1 MRFAKAHSPSQED
14 TRKVKTQTTRQTV
27 EVRADGEGLVSHAG
41 ALLLVELADRLELTG
56 ALAKAM
62 ASTRERRSAHDP
74 GVVVRD
80 LAVAVADGGDHVSD
94 LGVLRGQ
101 EALFGPVASETTA
114 HRVLKSVDAGAL
126 EAIRAARAVAL
137 ARAWDAG
144 ARPKELILDIDASLL
159 IAHSEKEGAA
169 GNYKGG
175 FGFHPLLCYLA
186 ETGEPLAALL
196 RPGNAAAH
204 TAADHFEVLQ
214 LALEQLPAQDLD
226 REILA
231 RADIGGR
238 THAFTSD
245 CHEAGIRFSV
255 GYEVDERVRGAIAEL
270 PESAWRSAI
279 DGDGAKRK
287 GAQVTEL
294 TERVDLSVWPEGTRL
309 IVRRER
315 PHPGAQLSVLDCE
328 TGYRHTAFITDQTG
342 EDIAAL
348 ELRHRRRAKIED
360 AIRTGKETGMR
371 RMPFAA
377 FAHNEA
383 WLEVSLLAQ
392 AMLRWA
398 ALLCLDGA
406 ARRRAPG
413 ALGPAGGAAVA
424 AELAVGRGAGRRLRS
439 AASIAGRGARSRR
452 AVSQLQRLLVTPG
465 RSRPAR
471 EWEPALRW
479 ASERHRKGA
488 PGRFRGT
495 ALALLPTSSQP
506 ITPWGVKRVD

>member
-1 MRFAKAHSPSQED
+1 MRFAKTHSPTQED

-41 ALLLVELADRLELTG
+41 AFLLVELADRLDLTA
-56 ALAKAM
+56 ALAEAM
-62 ASTRERRSAHDP
+62 APTRERRSAHDP

-80 LAVAVADGGDHVSD
+80 LAVAIADGGDHVSD

-101 EALFGPVASETTA
+101 EALFGAVASETTA
-114 HRVLKSVDAGAL
+114 HRVLKSVDADLL
-126 EAIRAARAVAL
+126 EALRAARAVAL
-137 ARAWDAG
+137 AMAWDSG
-144 ARPKELILDIDASLL
+144 ARPEELILDIDASLL
-159 IAHSEKEGAA
+159 ITHSEKEGAA

-186 ETGEPLAALL
+186 ETGEPLAAIL

-214 LALEQLPAQDLD
+214 LALEQLPEADLD

-245 CHEAGIRFSV
+245 CRSAGIRFSV
-255 GYEVDERVRGAIAEL
+255 GYEVDERVREAITEL
-270 PESAWRSAI
+270 PDSAWQQAS
-279 DGDGAKRK
+279 DGEGGERE

-294 TERVDLSVWPEGTRL
+294 TDDLDLSSWPQGTRL

-328 TGYRHTAFITDQTG
+328 TGSRHTAFITDQG
-342 EDIAAL
+342 DEDIVAL
-348 ELRHRRRAKIED
+348 ELRHRRRARVED
-360 AIRTGKETGMR
+360 AIRVGKETGMR

-392 AMLRWA
+392 ALLRWA
-398 ALLCLDGA
+398 ARLCLEGKL
-406 ARRRAPG
+406 
-413 ALGPAGGAAVA
+413 AL
-424 AELAVGRGAGRRLRS
+424 AEPKRVR
-439 AASIAGRGARSRR
+439 
-452 AVSQLQRLLVTPG
+452 QRLLHVAG
-465 RSRPAR
+465 RLVRSGRRVSLRLPRGWPWAEALVAAFARLRALPA
-471 EWEPALRW
+471 
-479 ASERHRKGA
+479 ASS
-488 PGRFRGT
+488 P
-495 ALALLPTSSQP
+495 
-506 ITPWGVKRVD
+506 

>member
-1 MRFAKAHSPSQED
+1 MRFADVFATTQED

-41 ALLLVELADRLELTG
+41 AYLMVELADRLGLTE
-56 ALAKAM
+56 ALSGAM

-74 GVVVRD
+74 GVVLRD
-80 LAVAVADGGDHVSD
+80 LAVAIADGGDHVTD

-101 EALFGPVASETTA
+101 RALFGAVASESTA
-114 HRVLKSVDAGAL
+114 HRVIKAIDGEAL
-126 EAIRAARAVAL
+126 EALRAARAVAL
-137 ARAWDAG
+137 SKAWDAG

-159 IAHSEKEGAA
+159 TAHSEKEGAA

-186 ETGEPLAALL
+186 ETGEPLAAIL

-214 LALEQLPAQDLD
+214 LALEQLPEADLD
-226 REILA
+226 RQILA

-245 CHEAGIRFSV
+245 CRDAGIRFSV
-255 GYEVDERVRGAIAEL
+255 GYEVDERVRDAITDL
-270 PESAWRSAI
+270 PESAWQSAI
-279 DGDGAKRK
+279 DGDGQERE

-294 TERVDLSVWPEGTRL
+294 TERVDLSTWPQGTRL

-328 TGYRHTAFITDQTG
+328 TGYRHTAFITDQQG
-342 EDIAAL
+342 ADVAAL
-348 ELRHRRRAKIED
+348 ELRHRRRARVED

-377 FAHNEA
+377 FEHNAA
-383 WLEVSLLAQ
+383 WLEISLAAQ
-392 AMLRWA
+392 ALLRWA
-398 ALLCLDGA
+398 ALLCL
-406 ARRRAPG
+406 
-413 ALGPAGGAAVA
+413 GG
-424 AELAVGRGAGRRLRS
+424 ELALAEPKRVR
-439 AASIAGRGARSRR
+439 
-452 AVSQLQRLLVTPG
+452 QRLLHVAG
-465 RSRPAR
+465 RLVRSGRR
-471 EWEPALRW
+471 VALRLPRSWPW
-479 ASERHRKGA
+479 AE
-488 PGRFRGT
+488 
-495 ALALLPTSSQP
+495 ALVAAFARLRALPVTSSP
-506 ITPWGVKRVD
+506 